1 MTVISPMFKYW
12 IDESSLISLSEDDK
26 AEFVENVDNAAA
38 EWNSVRIADFAEE
51 IISLQKLNLYTKNKN
66 L

>member
-1 MTVISPMFKYW
+1 MPVISPMFKYW

-26 AEFVENVDNAAA
+26 AEFIDNVDNAVA

-51 IISLQKLNLYTKNKN
+51 IVSLQKLNLYTKNKN